1 MKRYGLY
8 AAAICTAAVVG
19 VGGCAATAKADS
31 TELQSET
38 AVETTKEES
47 TTVVEPVSGAIESA
61 EGSQP
66 EKMEAVRIYGP
77 VTHMEDGRLSIDNR
91 SGVSAEGE
99 IILNISQE
107 STLILDAVSGTP
119 LTLEDIQDG
128 ETIYAYIG
136 PAMTMSLPPMTN
148 AAIIFANIPEDFKV
162 PDYVEADSVITDA
175 GSSQTV
181 LTASD
186 GTEYILAEDCD
197 IFPYLT
203 RNIVTLDDL
212 TQGKKVV
219 VWSGDDNTATKI
231 MVFAE

>member
-19 VGGCAATAKADS
+19 VGGCAATAKGDS

-77 VTHMEDGRLSIDNR
+77 VTHMEDGRLSIDNQ
-91 SGVSAEGE
+91 SDASSAGE
-99 IILNISQE
+99 IILNVSQE
-107 STLILDAVSGTP
+107 STYVLDAVSGMP
-119 LTLEDIQDG
+119 MALEDIRDG
-128 ETIYAYIG
+128 DTVYAYIG

-148 AAIIFANIPEDFKV
+148 AAVIFANIPADFKV
-162 PDYVEADSVITDA
+162 PDYVEVKSVVTDA
-175 GSSQTV
+175 QTSHTV
-181 LTASD
+181 LTGAD
-186 GTEYILAEDCD
+186 GTEYTLSEDCE

-212 TQGKKVV
+212 TQGRKAA
-219 VWSGDDNTATKI
+219 VWSDEDNTATRI

>member
-148 AAIIFANIPEDFKV
+148 AAIIFANIPADFKV